1 VVVCWVFGVLLV
13 VICGEVVVVCV
24 VEVVRRMAVISA
36 VVEPCFLTLSAE
48 LDSGLLLI
56 VGAAVQDGIP
66 RGLKP
71 LFLSRNLEGQ
81 G

>member
-1 VVVCWVFGVLLV
+1 LLGFWRLLV
-13 VICGEVVVVCV
+13 VICDEVVVVCV
-24 VEVVRRMAVISA
+24 VEVVRRMAVISD

-48 LDSGLLLI
+48 LDSRLLLI